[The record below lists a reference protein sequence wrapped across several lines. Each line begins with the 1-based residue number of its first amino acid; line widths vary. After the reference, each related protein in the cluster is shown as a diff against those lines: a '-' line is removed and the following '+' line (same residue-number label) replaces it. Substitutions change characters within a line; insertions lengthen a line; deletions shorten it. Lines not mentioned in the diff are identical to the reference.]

1 MRKKNLL
8 RGMMVLAFFWVGLW
22 GNAQETLL
30 EDRVEKLE
38 RITSRLPAVTGFIN
52 FRYQYSDDLSSF
64 DIRRA
69 RLDFKGDLSPRVDY
83 RLQLELASPKIV
95 DAYIRYKLNP
105 AFNVQFGQFKLP
117 FTLENPYSPLSFEV
131 MENSRAVSRFTNI
144 QDVTGIKANGRDF
157 GVSVYGRLF
166 DQGGFSLIEYTVGI
180 FNGTGINTGDN
191 NKVKDVVGRLEL
203 HPIKEL
209 TVSVSGYK
217 GQWYAGET
225 SPHVRRDRF
234 GFGLRYLDDRFLVR
248 TEYLKGFTGN
258 LESEGYYA
266 LFGYQVTG
274 RLQPV
279 VRYDYYQQDVL
290 LSESRQTDYL
300 AGLNY
305 KVSDWLRFQANY
317 TWRTFDDRGENSGLL
332 GLMLTA
338 MF

>member
-1 MRKKNLL
+1 MMLL
-8 RGMMVLAFFWVGLW
+8 TLFGSTLW
-22 GNAQETLL
+22 GYAQETPL

-38 RITSRLPAVTGFIN
+38 RITSRLPAISGFIN
-52 FRYQYSDDLSSF
+52 FRYQYSEDLSSF

-69 RLDFKGDLSPRVDY
+69 RLDLKGDLSPRFDY

-105 AFNVQFGQFKLP
+105 AFNVQLGQFKLP
-117 FTLENPYSPLSFEV
+117 FTLENPYSPSSLEV
-131 MENSRAVSRFTNI
+131 MDNARVVSRFTNI

-166 DQGGFSLIEYTVGI
+166 DQGGFSLIEYTVGV

-203 HPIKEL
+203 HPFKEL

-234 GFGLRYLDDRFLVR
+234 GFGLRYVDDRFLMR

-266 LFGYQVTG
+266 VFGYQLTG
-274 RLQPV
+274 KLQSV
-279 VRYDYYQQDVL
+279 VRYDYFQQDVL
-290 LSESRQTDYL
+290 LSETRQIDYL

-305 KVSDWLRFQANY
+305 KVADWLRFQANY
-317 TWRTFDDRGENSGLL
+317 TWRTFEDSEKNDGLL